1 MDTRRYLRAR
11 WHDGCIT
18 ITDSKTG
25 ESVFVREPLEF
36 AVACLYLLTE
46 HELQEVLAER
56 GRVLS
61 AVGQRAD
68 DSDRWVADLKRL
80 LRIQAETATGEIA
93 NLRRQLAEVQ
103 AQNERLA
110 ADLRW
115 HEIWIAEHQERIE
128 RLTAERDD
136 LRQQLEEARS

>member
-1 MDTRRYLRAR
+1 MMLNYDLLVEEWHKLRDAAP
-11 WHDGCIT
+11 H
-18 ITDSKTG
+18 
-25 ESVFVREPLEF
+25 
-36 AVACLYLLTE
+36 YE
-46 HELQEVLAER
+46 HESAIAIKLVRFAENKLQAEVSELRQQLADR
-56 GRVLS
+56 DALLA

-68 DSDRWVADLKRL
+68 DSDRLAADLKQL
-80 LRIQAETATGEIA
+80 LQIQAETAAGEIA